1 MMTRDE
7 IRELATFQADETKG
21 ACALSFYFQPD
32 PPQDRSHR
40 REAIVA
46 KDVVK
51 QALKSSAA
59 TGNNGSL
66 HADLDRVLDLATNLR
81 GHARGRAVFAC
92 SAQNFWKEYEL
103 PPHLVATQIYLQ
115 PRFQLKPLAALLG
128 AQPALSVAM
137 VDRQR
142 ARFFDLRLDDLRERG
157 AIVHMLSRN
166 ASSYGYNGYEGG
178 HAERRVSEEA
188 LQHFK
193 AVSERLRTDF
203 EKGIWERL
211 IVGCQDANWSEF
223 ESHLHPY
230 VKQRLIGRFSADV
243 ASVSNEEIRDRA
255 GAVLN
260 QWIAKRAS
268 TKVSEALD
276 FAKSNGRGVTGLR
289 RVLQALETGEVQA
302 IFLTEN
308 YLLEPSSARTAVTST
323 STWFRRAW
331 PAESPLANS
340 PTSAMPSSPSP
351 SAATSNCSISRS
363 TPIWIA
369 PAISPRSCASAPI
382 RQQDRSRRH
391 RRTWASRA
399 CVVTGLCPV
408 QAGPRSH
415 TWRVGHFRGEA

>member
-1 MMTRDE
+1 MTRDE
-7 IRELATFQADETKG
+7 IRELAAFQADETKG

-59 TGNNGSL
+59 IGKNGSL

-103 PPHLVATQIYLQ
+103 PPHLVSTQIYLQ

-128 AQPALSVAM
+128 AQPALSVAI

-166 ASSYGYNGYEGG
+166 ASSQGYNGYEGG

-193 AVSERLRTDF
+193 AVSERLRTDS

-255 GAVLN
+255 AAVLS

-276 FAKSNGRGVTGLR
+276 FAKSDGRGVTGLR
-289 RVLQALETGEVQA
+289 RVLGALETGEVQA

-308 YLLEPSSARTAVTST
+308 YSARAVECPHCGHLDVHLVPSCVACGKPTRELTDVCDAILPIAIRRDIELFYLKEHTDLDRAGNIAALLRFRSDQTTGQIATAS
-323 STWFRRAW
+323 
-331 PAESPLANS
+331 
-340 PTSAMPSSPSP
+340 
-351 SAATSNCSISRS
+351 
-363 TPIWIA
+363 
-369 PAISPRSCASAPI
+369 
-382 RQQDRSRRH
+382 
-391 RRTWASRA
+391 
-399 CVVTGLCPV
+399 
-408 QAGPRSH
+408 
-415 TWRVGHFRGEA
+415 

>member
-7 IRELATFQADETKG
+7 VRELASFHADETKG

-46 KDVVK
+46 KDIVK
-51 QALKSSAA
+51 QALKSAAA
-59 TGNNGSL
+59 TGKNGSL

-81 GHARGRAVFAC
+81 GTSRGRAVFAC
-92 SAQNFWKEYEL
+92 SAQKFWREYEL
-103 PPHLVATQIYLQ
+103 PPQLGGTHIYLQ

-128 AQPALSVAM
+128 AQPALSIAM

-193 AVSERLRTDF
+193 AVSERLLAQF
-203 EKGIWERL
+203 EIGIWDRL

-223 ESHLHPY
+223 ESNLHPY

-243 ASVSNEEIRDRA
+243 ASVSNEEIRDHA
-255 GAVLN
+255 GALLH
-260 QWIAKRAS
+260 QWITERAS
-268 TKVSEALD
+268 MKANEAVDL
-276 FAKSNGRGVTGLR
+276 AKSNGRAVTGLR
-289 RVLQALETGEVQA
+289 RVLQALEAGEVQS
-302 IFLTEN
+302 IFLTES
-308 YLLEPSSARTAVTST
+308 YSARAVECPHCGHLD
-323 STWFRRAW
+323 AH
-331 PAESPLANS
+331 L
-340 PTSAMPSSPSP
+340 
-351 SAATSNCSISRS
+351 
-363 TPIWIA
+363 IA
-369 PAISPRSCASAPI
+369 
-382 RQQDRSRRH
+382 
-391 RRTWASRA
+391 A
-399 CVVTGLCPV
+399 CVACGRATRELADVCDAIIPTAIRRDIELFYLKENDGLDHAGNIAALLRFRSDQRTG
-408 QAGPRSH
+408 QIAAAS
-415 TWRVGHFRGEA
+415 